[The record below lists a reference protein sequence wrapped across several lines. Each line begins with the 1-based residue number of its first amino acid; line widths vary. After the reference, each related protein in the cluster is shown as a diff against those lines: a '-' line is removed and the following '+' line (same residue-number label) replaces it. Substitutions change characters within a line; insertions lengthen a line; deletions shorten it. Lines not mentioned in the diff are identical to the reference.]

1 MSKNHSF
8 LLGAIVGGIAGA
20 ATALFL
26 SSEKG
31 KQLLNES
38 TVRGKQILH
47 DLSEMKNST
56 INEQKNESSRIEQEE
71 QKPFSSIPIPL
82 PSSDVEQLLKE
93 TEQAVDDVEKRLNR
107 GTDAYGEN

>member
-47 DLSEMKNST
+47 DLSEV
-56 INEQKNESSRIEQEE
+56 KNESSNVDQEE
-71 QKPFSSIPIPL
+71 QKPFSSISIPL
-82 PSSDVEQLLKE
+82 PSSDAEQSDVEQLLKE
-93 TEQAVDDVEKRLNR
+93 TEQAVHDVEKRLNK
-107 GTDAYGEN
+107 GNDTHGEN